1 MIKKI
6 VDNAIISINFKKSRT
21 LSKEVVYTYKR
32 FIMWSTFIVSSRLV
46 DIFNVLAII
55 ILLNKLRLEVQ
66 LGGWNR
72 FPPPSCPSLTTL
84 SWSWLWT
91 IFYEIFPI
99 KKKIPTFFFGAS
111 RINSNIE
118 FLTIFSFS
126 TLRKTVIFN
135 LFSYKKSVYMLWV
148 WVLQYIHLKLQINWE
163 PKKIQINKEENQEI
177 KRIISNY

>member
-72 FPPPSCPSLTTL
+72 FPPPLAPPSRLYHDHDCEPSFMKFSQL
-84 SWSWLWT
+84 RKKYQHFSLALRAS
-91 IFYEIFPI
+91 FP
-99 KKKIPTFFFGAS
+99 K
-111 RINSNIE
+111 E
-118 FLTIFSFS
+118 FLTYYFLVFD
-126 TLRKTVIFN
+126 
-135 LFSYKKSVYMLWV
+135 
-148 WVLQYIHLKLQINWE
+148 LKQV
-163 PKKIQINKEENQEI
+163 
-177 KRIISNY
+177 SNS